1 MLNSSVALPENE
13 QKIRLDFVLIRA
25 GRTGWR
31 AARTDAGHNKMSNI
45 NILAWEAIISS
56 RILRPITVSHLVM
69 LGRADWITGNVCCI
83 VSLHNIAAL
92 ENKFA
97 WFATR
102 GQCKT
107 R

>member
-69 LGRADWITGNVCCI
+69 LGRSNV
-83 VSLHNIAAL
+83 SSHKTAL

-97 WFATR
+97 WF